1 MKHLLAALA
10 LAPFLTNAAH
20 AQDDLQPIKCSSCA
34 DWNKEQAPFNI
45 VNNTWY
51 VGPAGLSSVL
61 ITSPQ
66 GHILIDGALPQSG
79 PLIEKNIKALGFR
92 IEDVK
97 LIVNSHAHFDHAG
110 GIAYLQRKSGAAVAA
125 SRAGAKVLE
134 TGDNPKE
141 DAQYDGLKD
150 FHMARVAK
158 VRAVKDGETL
168 SVGALHITAHL
179 TPGHAPGGA
188 TWSWRS
194 CGKEGCHD
202 VVFVDSLSAV
212 SDDGYR
218 FSDASRHPGLPDAFR
233 ATIAKV
239 GKLEC
244 DVAISAHPGGTGVL
258 EKAAARSAGSDPEHN
273 PFIVPGICR
282 TYAES
287 AMQSFEERLK
297 KERAPMSHNG

>member
-1 MKHLLAALA
+1 MKSLPAALA
-10 LAPFLTNAAH
+10 LALSPLLTATAH
-20 AQDDLQPIKCSSCA
+20 AQADLEPIKCGSCA
-34 DWNKEQAPFNI
+34 EWNKEQAPFNI

-66 GHILIDGALPQSG
+66 GHILVDGALPQSG
-79 PLIEKNIKALGFR
+79 PLIEKNIQALGFR

-110 GIAYLQRKSGAAVAA
+110 GIAYLQRKSGAVVAA
-125 SRAGAKVLE
+125 SAAGAKVLE
-134 TGDNPKE
+134 TGENPKD
-141 DAQYDGLKD
+141 DAQYGGLKD

-158 VRAVKDGETL
+158 PRAVKDGETL
-168 SVGALHITAHL
+168 SVGPLKITAHL

-202 VVFVDSLSAV
+202 VVFADSLTAV
-212 SDDGYR
+212 SDDDYR
-218 FSDASRHPGLPDAFR
+218 FSDARQHPGLPDAFR

-239 GKLEC
+239 GKLPC
-244 DVAISAHPGGTGVL
+244 DVAIAAHPGATGVL
-258 EKAAARSAGSDPEHN
+258 EKAAARTADKN
-273 PFIVPGICR
+273 PFVVPGICR
-282 TYAES
+282 TYADT
-287 AMQSFEERLK
+287 AMRNFEERLK
-297 KERAPMSHNG
+297 KERPPMSHNG